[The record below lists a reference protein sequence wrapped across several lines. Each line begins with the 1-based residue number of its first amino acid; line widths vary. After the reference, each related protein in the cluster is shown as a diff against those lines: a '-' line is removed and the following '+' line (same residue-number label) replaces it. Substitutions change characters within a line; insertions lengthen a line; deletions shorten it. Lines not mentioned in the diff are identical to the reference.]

1 VIRFAPAPFAGGG
14 RFLLVGAVLFLAACG
29 GGTPAPE
36 GSSPMPQRS
45 LSAVLAEH
53 APRLMALEGVALVY
67 EGALADGAPCI
78 KVGLARDTA
87 AIRGR
92 IPAAIEGYPVVVE
105 ATGPIVPH

>member
-1 VIRFAPAPFAGGG
+1 
-14 RFLLVGAVLFLAACG
+14 
-29 GGTPAPE
+29 
-36 GSSPMPQRS
+36 MPQRS

-67 EGALADGAPCI
+67 EGALEDGAPCI

-87 AIRGR
+87 AIRER

-105 ATGPIVPH
+105 ATGTIVPH